1 MPTGIDPT
9 LAVDLDLV
17 IDQSQHGVLIFQRGR
32 LTYANLRAAQMVGYQ
47 PGEIGKLT
55 LGETLTI
62 VHPADRARL
71 MNALQTVLTGKF
83 APIQPE
89 IRIMRNDGTY
99 YWVDILVNPITY
111 HNEPAI
117 LFNWIDISQRRQ
129 AEQALR
135 RNACSAWRRCEI
147 SIQLNRMAGSL
158 R

>member
-1 MPTGIDPT
+1 M
-9 LAVDLDLV
+9 DLDLV

-32 LTYANLRAAQMVGYQ
+32 LTYANLRAAQMIGYQ

-89 IRIMRNDGTY
+89 IRIIRNDGTY
-99 YWVDILVNPITY
+99 YLGGYPRQSHHLPQRASHPLQLDRYL
-111 HNEPAI
+111 PAPP
-117 LFNWIDISQRRQ
+117 
-129 AEQALR
+129 
-135 RNACSAWRRCEI
+135 
-147 SIQLNRMAGSL
+147 G
-158 R
+158 